1 MRIGMLGGSFD
12 PPHVGHL
19 LIAVDAF
26 EALALDKL
34 YFIPASIQPLKVGQ
48 AGAAARDRVEMVRR
62 LVGDDPR
69 FGVDTIEADRQGVSF
84 SVDTVTAY
92 AARYPDAQRFFLVGA
107 DVMQTFADWRE
118 PDRLIQLAEL
128 VVVRRGE
135 AGGRLP
141 AAGSTDSGQAP
152 RVDRFRQVTT
162 RRIDVSSTE
171 VRARIRAGQSINGF
185 VPPAVAAYIAE
196 AGLYR

>member
-34 YFIPASIQPLKVGQ
+34 FFIPASIQPLKAGQ
-48 AGAAARDRVEMVRR
+48 AGASARDRVEMVRR

-69 FGVDTIEADRQGVSF
+69 FGVDTIEADREGLSY
-84 SVDTVTAY
+84 SVDTVAAY
-92 AARYPDAQRFFLVGA
+92 AARYPDAERFFLVGA
-107 DVMQTFADWRE
+107 DVMQTFAAWRE
-118 PDRLIQLAEL
+118 PDRLVRLAQL
-128 VVVRRGE
+128 VVVTRGE
-135 AGGRLP
+135 RPAELP
-141 AAGSTDSGQAP
+141 SVEPS
-152 RVDRFRQVTT
+152 RFLEMRT

-171 VRARIRAGQSINGF
+171 IRARVRAGQSITGF
-185 VPPAVAAYIAE
+185 VPPAVAAHIAE

>member
-1 MRIGMLGGSFD
+1 MRIGMFGGSFD
-12 PPHVGHL
+12 PPHAGHL

-34 YFIPASIQPLKVGQ
+34 FFIPASIQPFKIGQ
-48 AGAAARDRVEMVRR
+48 AGASARDRVEMVRC

-69 FGVDTIEADRQGVSF
+69 FAVDTIEADRQAVSF
-84 SVDTVTAY
+84 SVDTVATY
-92 AARYPDAQRFFLVGA
+92 AERYPDAERFFLVGA
-107 DVMQTFADWRE
+107 DVMPSFAAWRE
-118 PDRLIQLAEL
+118 PDRIMRLAE
-128 VVVRRGE
+128 VVIMRRGE
-135 AGGRLP
+135 E
-141 AAGSTDSGQAP
+141 AAEPDQWRG
-152 RVDRFRQVTT
+152 RFRQLAT

-171 VRARIRAGQSINGF
+171 IRARVHDRKSLTGF

>member
-12 PPHVGHL
+12 PPHTGHL

-34 YFIPASIQPLKVGQ
+34 FFIPASIQPLK
-48 AGAAARDRVEMVRR
+48 AGLAAAPARARVEMVRR

-69 FGVDTIEADRQGVSF
+69 FGVDTIEADREGVSY

-92 AARYPDAQRFFLVGA
+92 AARYPDAERFFLVGA
-107 DVMQTFADWRE
+107 DVMPSFGEWRE
-118 PDRLIQLAEL
+118 PDRIMRLAE
-128 VVVRRGE
+128 VVVMRRG
-135 AGGRLP
+135 
-141 AAGSTDSGQAP
+141 DSSMISGP
-152 RVDRFRQVTT
+152 VVNSEGWRERFRQLTT

-171 VRARIRAGQSINGF
+171 IRARVRAGQSITGF

-196 AGLYR
+196 SALYR

>member
-34 YFIPASIQPLKVGQ
+34 YFIPAAIQPFKVGQ
-48 AGAAARDRVEMVRR
+48 AGALARDRVEMTRR
-62 LVGDDPR
+62 LVGDDAR
-69 FGVDTIEADRQGVSF
+69 FGVDTIEADRQGVSY
-84 SVDTVTAY
+84 SVDTVMAY
-92 AARYPDAQRFFLVGA
+92 AERYPDAERFFLVGA
-107 DVMQTFADWRE
+107 DVMPSFGSWRE
-118 PDRLIQLAEL
+118 PDRIMRMAE
-128 VVVRRGE
+128 VVVVHRGD
-135 AGGRLP
+135 R
-141 AAGSTDSGQAP
+141 STGAGQAVGAP
-152 RVDRFRQVTT
+152 ESWRSRFREVTT

-171 VRARIRAGQSINGF
+171 IRSRVKAGQSIAGF
-185 VPPAVAAYIAE
+185 VPPLVAAYIAD

>member
-34 YFIPASIQPLKVGQ
+34 FFIPAAIQPLKVGQ
-48 AGAAARDRVEMVRR
+48 AGASARDRVEMVRR

-69 FGVDTIEADRQGVSF
+69 FGVDTIEADRQGVSY
-84 SVDTVTAY
+84 SVDTVMAY
-92 AARYPDAQRFFLVGA
+92 AERYPGAERFFLVGA
-107 DVMQTFADWRE
+107 DVMSTFGAWRE
-118 PDRLIQLAEL
+118 PDRIMRLAE
-128 VVVRRGE
+128 VVVVTRGQE
-135 AGGRLP
+135 AGSPSQWQG
-141 AAGSTDSGQAP
+141 
-152 RVDRFRQVTT
+152 RFRQLAT

-171 VRARIRAGQSINGF
+171 IRSRVRAGHSIAGF
-185 VPPAVAAYIAE
+185 VPPPVAAYIAQ
-196 AGLYR
+196 AALYR

>member
-34 YFIPASIQPLKVGQ
+34 FFIPAAIQPFKVGQ
-48 AGAAARDRVEMVRR
+48 AGASARDRVEMLRR
-62 LVGDDPR
+62 LIGDDRR
-69 FGVDTIEADRQGVSF
+69 FAVDTIEADRQGVSY

-92 AARYPDAQRFFLVGA
+92 AGRYPDAERFFLVGG
-107 DVMQTFADWRE
+107 DVMPSFGAWRE
-118 PDRLIQLAEL
+118 PDRIMRLAEV
-128 VVVRRGE
+128 VVVRRGDE
-135 AGGRLP
+135 P
-141 AAGSTDSGQAP
+141 ATAEPWRT
-152 RVDRFRQVTT
+152 RFREITT
-162 RRIDVSSTE
+162 RRVDVSSTE
-171 VRARIRAGQSINGF
+171 IRARVKTGQSIAGF
-185 VPPAVAAYIAE
+185 VPPSVAAYIAD